1 MNRRATGGIT
11 FAFGA
16 AAVSG
21 VSVFVNGYGVRA
33 VRDATVY
40 TTAKNLVA
48 AAVLVLF
55 ALALAGRAPT
65 ASRLPRTGRQY
76 LGLAA
81 VAVVGGSV
89 PFVLFFEGLSRA
101 SSTHAAFVQKTLVVW
116 VALLAVPLLAER
128 LRWPHVAA
136 MVLIVGGL
144 VLLDG
149 GLRGFAFGDGE
160 LLILAATVLWA
171 VEVVIVK
178 RLLAGI
184 APSTVA
190 VARMGV
196 GVLALLGWL
205 AVTGRFGGLVH
216 LGGRGWVWSLA
227 TGVVL
232 AGYVAM
238 WFTALSRAGA
248 IDVTAVLSIA
258 AVFTALLASVVKG
271 TALPSVA
278 GLVLLT
284 AGALVVAVGRRPRLV
299 PVAG

>member
-1 MNRRATGGIT
+1 MNRRATSGIT

-65 ASRLPRTGRQY
+65 ASRLPRTARQY

-184 APSTVA
+184 APSTLA

-284 AGALVVAVGRRPRLV
+284 AGALVVAVGRRPRPV

>member
-1 MNRRATGGIT
+1 MNRRATSGIT

-65 ASRLPRTGRQY
+65 ASRLPRTARQY

-284 AGALVVAVGRRPRLV
+284 AGALVVAVGRRPRPV